1 MPCKFQAHPSKF
13 NATNM
18 IPLQSLRHGWHPR
31 RLDRRCGG
39 CMGAFQ
45 GEVSQPRCNHS
56 AQLSVCTSYAALG
69 SGLNCSAHTSASHG
83 VRTVENLRIHCG
95 IEDPEEQEVRVIIL
109 LTVNGYSHS
118 RTPLERSEALR
129 GGNRHELDE
138 EWPSRHHQAARG
150 PRDHGGSENIRNPN
164 CSIFF

>member
-45 GEVSQPRCNHS
+45 REVSQPRCNHS

-118 RTPLERSEALR
+118 RTPTREKRSA
-129 GGNRHELDE
+129 
-138 EWPSRHHQAARG
+138 SRRQSSRTRRRMAVKASSSC
-150 PRDHGGSENIRNPN
+150 PGSTR
-164 CSIFF
+164 SWRK